1 MGLTQRPL
9 VALRTPAKRHPSKT
23 DKIGVLDD
31 LFTTEAH
38 ESALNKLPM
47 FFPDTPETERHVI
60 VGRTEDAL
68 EGTIDRLRF
77 AQTAID

>member
-1 MGLTQRPL
+1 
-9 VALRTPAKRHPSKT
+9 
-23 DKIGVLDD
+23 
-31 LFTTEAH
+31 
-38 ESALNKLPM
+38 M

-68 EGTIDRLRF
+68 EGTIDRLSF